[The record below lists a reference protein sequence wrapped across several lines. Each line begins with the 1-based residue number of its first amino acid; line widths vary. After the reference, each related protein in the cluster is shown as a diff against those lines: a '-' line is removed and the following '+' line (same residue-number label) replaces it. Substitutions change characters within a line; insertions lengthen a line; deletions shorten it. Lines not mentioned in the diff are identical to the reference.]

1 MSESGIR
8 KLFTGI
14 SAIFGGKKPSRAEMQ
29 DSVEDIDRLIE
40 ESKKFQDAKQI
51 DRAIPLLA
59 RAIVQER
66 ARVGVTKHRALDLQY
81 NLVELNTALSRFAE
95 AESTLRQ
102 CLTDEQDYTFSNS
115 PSALNNPSLLKRN
128 TIYVD
133 QGKSH
138 GVIRAEL
145 RLLDL
150 YARSR
155 QNDPARIRC
164 LQILE
169 RYRLAEDPA
178 GRVWF
183 SGTYATPLLRRMGML
198 EEALELQREV
208 VAWAESHPEENPANI
223 PDRLNTLAEL
233 YEALD
238 RYAEA
243 LEVFGRVLKIREQE
257 FKPDETIHVDAFA
270 AGVSASYNPS
280 QQDRDAAFLNYNRC
294 LSRLNPPSQDAPSS

>member
-1 MSESGIR
+1 VSESGIR

-14 SAIFGGKKPSRAEMQ
+14 SAIFGGKKSSQVEAH
-29 DSVEDIDRLIE
+29 DSVEDIERLVE
-40 ESKKFQDAKQI
+40 EAKTFEDAKQF

-66 ARVGVTKHRALDLQY
+66 TRLNVPRSRAIDLQY
-81 NLVELNTALSRFAE
+81 TLVELNTAVSRFAE
-95 AESTLRQ
+95 AEATLRQ
-102 CLTDEQDYTFSNS
+102 CLTDELDYTFSNS
-115 PSALNNPSLLKRN
+115 PTYLNNPSNLKRN
-128 TIYVD
+128 TVYVD
-133 QGKSH
+133 QGKEH

-183 SGTYATPLLRRMGML
+183 SSTYAAPLLRRMGLL
-198 EEALELQREV
+198 EEALELQKEV
-208 VAWAESHPEENPANI
+208 VAWTESHPGENPTEFS
-223 PDRLNTLAEL
+223 DRLNTLAEL
-233 YEALD
+233 YEALGHS
-238 RYAEA
+238 AEA
-243 LEVFGRVLKIREQE
+243 QEIFRRVLKIQEQE
-257 FKPDETIHVDAFA
+257 FTPDGSE
-270 AGVSASYNPS
+270 SE
-280 QQDRDAAFLNYNRC
+280 
-294 LSRLNPPSQDAPSS
+294 RL

>member
-14 SAIFGGKKPSRAEMQ
+14 SAIFSGKKPSKADVQ

-40 ESKKFQDAKQI
+40 EAKTFQVAKQF

-66 ARVGVTKHRALDLQY
+66 ARVNVPRSRAIDLQY
-81 NLVELNTALSRFAE
+81 KLVELNTALSRFAE
-95 AESTLRQ
+95 AEATLRQ
-102 CLTDEQDYTFSNS
+102 CLTDELDYTFSNS
-115 PSALNNPSLLKRN
+115 PSVLNNPSLLKRN
-128 TIYVD
+128 TVYVD
-133 QGKSH
+133 QGKAH

-155 QNDPARIRC
+155 QNDPARVRC

-169 RYRLAEDPA
+169 RYRLADDPA

-183 SGTYATPLLRRMGML
+183 SSTYATPLLRRMGML
-198 EEALELQREV
+198 EEALELQKEV
-208 VAWAESHPEENPANI
+208 VAWAESHPDENPTGF
-223 PDRLNTLAEL
+223 PDRLNILAEL
-233 YEALD
+233 YESLG
-238 RYAEA
+238 RYADA
-243 LEVFGRVLKIREQE
+243 LEIFGRVLKIREQE
-257 FKPDETIHVDAFA
+257 LNPDGTVHIDSFA
-270 AGVSASYNPS
+270 PEAGASDNPS
-280 QQDRDAAFLNYNRC
+280 QENLDAALFNYDRC
-294 LSRLNPPSQDAPSS
+294 LRISERDGL